1 VAKHISGREPTLFLA
16 RRQAGK
22 TAGKMPALPMAID
35 LEHVREVVARVTASS
50 GLELVD
56 VEFRGAGGKA
66 RMLRVFIDKPGG
78 VTHADCE
85 SVSREVGTILDV
97 EDAVPGGSY
106 TLEVSSPGLDR
117 KLTRP
122 EEFARFVGSRVKL
135 TTREPIEGNRF
146 FEGRLESF
154 QGGTLVLA
162 VGPAKAK
169 RGKPEQPARHEEIAF
184 SNVERANLVPE
195 F

>member
-1 VAKHISGREPTLFLA
+1 
-16 RRQAGK
+16 
-22 TAGKMPALPMAID
+22 MAID
-35 LEHVREVVARVTASS
+35 LEHVREVAQRVTASS

-66 RMLRVFIDKPGG
+66 RMLRLYIDKPGG

-85 SVSREVGTILDV
+85 AVSREVGTILDV

-117 KLTRP
+117 KLSNP
-122 EEFARFVGSRVKL
+122 EHFERFVGSRVKL
-135 TTREPIEGNRF
+135 MTREPIEGNRF
-146 FEGRLESF
+146 FEGRLGSF
-154 QGGTLVLA
+154 QDGTLLLTLST
-162 VGPAKAK
+162 GKAK
-169 RGKPEQPARHEEIAF
+169 RGKPELPERLVKIAF
-184 SNVERANLVPE
+184 SNVEKANLVPE

>member
-1 VAKHISGREPTLFLA
+1 V
-16 RRQAGK
+16 QDAGK
-22 TAGKMPALPMAID
+22 AGVPGTPSFGVLGWRAPALRMAID
-35 LEHVREVVARVTASS
+35 LEHVREVAKRVTASS

-56 VEFRGAGGKA
+56 VEFRGSGGKA

-85 SVSREVGTILDV
+85 AVSREMGTILDV

-117 KLTRP
+117 KLSRP
-122 EEFARFVGSRVKL
+122 EDFERFVGSKVKL
-135 TTREPIEGNRF
+135 TTREPVDGNRF
-146 FEGRLESF
+146 IEGRLESF
-154 QGGTLVLA
+154 RDGTLVLA
-162 VGPAKAK
+162 LGAAKGRK
-169 RGKPEQPARHEEIAF
+169 GKPEQPAKRVEIAF
-184 SNVERANLVPE
+184 SNVEKANLVPE

>member
-1 VAKHISGREPTLFLA
+1 
-16 RRQAGK
+16 
-22 TAGKMPALPMAID
+22 MAID
-35 LEHVREVVARVTASS
+35 LEHVREVAKRVTASG

-85 SVSREVGTILDV
+85 AVSRELGTILDV

-117 KLTRP
+117 RLSRP
-122 EEFARFVGSRVKL
+122 EDFERFVGSKVKL
-135 TTREPIEGNRF
+135 TTREPVDGNRF
-146 FEGRLESF
+146 LEGRLESF
-154 QGGTLVLA
+154 RDGTLGLA
-162 VGPAKAK
+162 LGAAKGRK
-169 RGKPEQPARHEEIAF
+169 GRPEQPAKRVEIALW
-184 SNVERANLVPE
+184 NVEKANLVPE